1 MKLEETYEFMKKL
14 EVVSMATLD
23 KDQPRVRIMALIS
36 HDNKFWCCTIT
47 SRPKMEQ
54 FKKNSNFEFC
64 SIIKKNDK
72 YGSIRASGNAKIIED
87 LQIKKKVSKA
97 IPFFKGYWS
106 DYTDPQFSLIR
117 LDISKIKVQ
126 SPYDKQFYT
135 FNL

>member
-1 MKLEETYEFMKKL
+1 MKKL
-14 EVVSMATLD
+14 EVVSLATLD

-47 SRPKMEQ
+47 SRPKMKQ

-64 SIIKKNDK
+64 SIIKKK
-72 YGSIRASGNAKIIED
+72 GKFGSIRASGNAKIIED
-87 LQIKKKVSKA
+87 LEIKKDVSKA
-97 IPFFKGYWS
+97 ISFFKGYWS
-106 DYTDPQFSLIR
+106 DYADPQFSLIH
-117 LDISKIKVQ
+117 LDISKIKVH